1 MTPGA
6 TIIDVGSVASKFRS
20 MKGTTC
26 SARAANFAKDVPTLT
41 WPRKRRQLALIG
53 PPLATLSRRTRADPK
68 RSSANFAAWGP
79 LRSRDTVRG
88 SVAAWKPSPRRAT
101 PRAVSLRYART
112 PRTRGRDPEAVAAP
126 NAFAAGHQQ
135 PPSSPAA
142 RARTSQQQPA
152 RPRDRTQPTY
162 DKTRRQT

>member
-53 PPLATLSRRTRADPK
+53 PPLATCQSIISR
-68 RSSANFAAWGP
+68 
-79 LRSRDTVRG
+79 
-88 SVAAWKPSPRRAT
+88 RRAT
-101 PRAVSLRYART
+101 T
-112 PRTRGRDPEAVAAP
+112 
-126 NAFAAGHQQ
+126 
-135 PPSSPAA
+135 SSEEM
-142 RARTSQQQPA
+142 
-152 RPRDRTQPTY
+152 
-162 DKTRRQT
+162 